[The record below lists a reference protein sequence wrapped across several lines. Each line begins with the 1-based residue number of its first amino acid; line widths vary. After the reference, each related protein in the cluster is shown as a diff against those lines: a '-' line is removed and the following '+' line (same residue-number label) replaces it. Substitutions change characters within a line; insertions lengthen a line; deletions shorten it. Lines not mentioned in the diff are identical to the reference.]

1 MSTQTISFTCSGGT
15 ETTTIATSVAID
27 FEIYTGEIHA
37 ELEGYMK
44 QALRFCKAKTATVH
58 LPFDVQLLAVKQR
71 GGGFQYTKQTDTYE
85 SVTYNDGYTAIAR
98 NL

>member
-37 ELEGYMK
+37 ELEGYME

-58 LPFDVQLLAVKQR
+58 LPYMQLLATKQR
-71 GGGFQYTKQTDTYE
+71 GVGFQYTKQTDTYE